1 MDAEVFKE
9 CLTLK
14 VVLYFIVMCLDV
26 KLTRDAF
33 SCLVFV
39 VNLTQLRVTCVE
51 EISSEELLGSDWSV
65 GLILTAGWWKRV
77 QLTVRRTVSR
87 QVCLEC
93 IRKFKEP
100 GGGGTRL

>member
-1 MDAEVFKE
+1 M
-9 CLTLK
+9 
-14 VVLYFIVMCLDV
+14 VMCLDV

-39 VNLTQLRVTCVE
+39 VNWTQLRVTWVE

-65 GLILTAGWWKRV
+65 GLILTGNGWERV
-77 QLTVRRTVSR
+77 QLTVRRTMSR

-93 IRKFKEP
+93 IRKFKGL
-100 GGGGTRL
+100 GGGGARL